1 MTGRSAEAVKAIAR
15 ARAECFE
22 SGLSPEAIGTLFA
35 QEALLAWMI
44 EGMSERQIHERITA
58 ALRVD
63 LREWF
68 FRAHLATGQCDCV
81 REVHFASREEQAA
94 GAPGGG

>member
-1 MTGRSAEAVKAIAR
+1 
-15 ARAECFE
+15 
-22 SGLSPEAIGTLFA
+22 LSEH
-35 QEALLAWMI
+35 
-44 EGMSERQIHERITA
+44 QIHERITA

-81 REVHFASREEQAA
+81 REVHFAAREEQAP
-94 GAPGGG
+94 GAPGGA

>member
-1 MTGRSAEAVKAIAR
+1 VDARGESVKAIAR

-22 SGLSPEAIGTLFA
+22 SGLSPEAIGTLFV

-44 EGMSERQIHERITA
+44 EGLSEHQIHERLTA
-58 ALRVD
+58 AMRGD

-68 FRAHLATGQCDCV
+68 YRARVATGQCDCV
-81 REVHFASREEQAA
+81 REVHLAA
-94 GAPGGG
+94 RDENAARLPANP